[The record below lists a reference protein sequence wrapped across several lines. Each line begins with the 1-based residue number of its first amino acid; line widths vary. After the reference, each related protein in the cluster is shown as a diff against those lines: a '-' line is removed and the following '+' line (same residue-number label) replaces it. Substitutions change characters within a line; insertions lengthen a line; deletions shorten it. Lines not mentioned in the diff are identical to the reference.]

1 MTENYIGVDISEINE
16 GRKPAKKI
24 YMKNYGRPAG
34 NGICSNDDCGGGE
47 WVAKVDYNIG
57 GSDGGV
63 EGKCLAGAKLA
74 PLL

>member
-1 MTENYIGVDISEINE
+1 MDISEINE
-16 GRKPAKKI
+16 GRKTREKNI
-24 YMKNYGRPAG
+24 YEKLWAAG
-34 NGICSNDDCGGGE
+34 SGICNDDGGGGGE
-47 WVAKVDYNIG
+47 WVAKVDYNIS

>member
-1 MTENYIGVDISEINE
+1 V
-16 GRKPAKKI
+16 KKI
-24 YMKNYGRPAG
+24 YEKLWAAG
-34 NGICSNDDCGGGE
+34 SGICSNDDGGGGGGE

>member
-1 MTENYIGVDISEINE
+1 MDISEINE
-16 GRKPAKKI
+16 GPKTHEKKI
-24 YMKNYGRPAG
+24 YEKLWVAG
-34 NGICSNDDCGGGE
+34 SGICSNDDGGGSSGE
-47 WVAKVDYNIG
+47 WAAKVDYNIG

>member
-1 MTENYIGVDISEINE
+1 M
-16 GRKPAKKI
+16 GR
-24 YMKNYGRPAG
+24 
-34 NGICSNDDCGGGE
+34 
-47 WVAKVDYNIG
+47 VKVDYNIG